1 MNEPNGGYLG
11 EKIIF
16 IFLSCRRSAFGC
28 LKNQAKTPIE
38 PEHFAVPGDLK
49 GHLIGK
55 GGCVIKEI
63 ISSSGAQIRSSKRRD
78 EDLFL
83 IIGTTEQRECAKKLI
98 TKKLVS

>member
-1 MNEPNGGYLG
+1 MG
-11 EKIIF
+11 EKIIVT
-16 IFLSCRRSAFGC
+16 FLCCRRSAYGS

-38 PEHFAVPGDLK
+38 PEYFAVPGDWK

-63 ISSSGAQIRSSKRRD
+63 KSSSGAQIRSPNGRD
-78 EDLFL
+78 EDFFL